1 MEKAIK
7 ELRLSELRTLEND
20 EDKMIV
26 EGYAAIFESETD
38 LGWCKEIIDKNAFS
52 NCNMQDCVFKY
63 NHNNNCLILART
75 RNKSLQLIV
84 DDKGLKIIAEL
95 IDTTNNRD
103 IYKMI
108 KSGLLDKMSFAFTVR
123 KQEWDYDTDTRR
135 ILEIDKL
142 FDVSVVDIPAYD
154 NTEIYARSISEYKK
168 EKEKYQNIKNER
180 QKLLLKLELISL

>member
-108 KSGLLDKMSFAFTVR
+108 KSGLLDKMSFAFAVR